1 MSVAELEAHEVA
13 LEGAEVR
20 CSWHGCR
27 YDIRSGRRL
36 DGDGRVQV
44 LPVTTENGRI
54 RVAID
59 VETGAR

>member
-1 MSVAELEAHEVA
+1 MY
-13 LEGAEVR
+13 
-20 CSWHGCR
+20 R
-27 YDIRSGRRL
+27 YQSSICTSAPDYGIRSGRRL
-36 DGDGRVQV
+36 DDDGRVQV